1 MGLICKIALK
11 TIPRWGKTTLLF
23 FALGFYLI
31 FPACD
36 TWLQV
41 REEKGAPCTLTAT
54 AAREYID
61 LNALLQ
67 VEGVKGVSPVLRL
80 EAELSVEDYKLA
92 CRVDAVYR
100 GFLNLEFTEGTL
112 FPDSSN
118 MPYVILNKAAAKAFA
133 LDEGKKRTVSAGAEI
148 LFQANNAAQ
157 KGVIC
162 GIFEDH
168 SDIPAAYMSYDTA
181 QREYSQGSGTELLLS
196 LTKKG
201 LGEKVV
207 KAAQR
212 LGLSTSF
219 DPNESLR
226 WELMVQQVWQT
237 FMTSIGF
244 IVCAVILALQN
255 WRQERSTRKGEIASL
270 LISGIVEN
278 EMDRIFTLRLAVMEL
293 CCMCLTVVT
302 AGIVGLLS
310 GLALC
315 VSASCAFVSFII
327 IMLQGIRY
335 RNARRHFL

>member
-1 MGLICKIALK
+1 M
-11 TIPRWGKTTLLF
+11 TIPRWGVTALLF

-54 AAREYID
+54 VAREHID

-100 GFLNLEFTEGTL
+100 GFLNLELTEGTL
-112 FPDSSN
+112 FPDGSN

-133 LDEGKKRTVSAGAEI
+133 LEEGQKRTASSGTEI
-148 LFQANNAAQ
+148 LFQANGAAQ

-162 GIFEDH
+162 GIFEDG

-181 QREYSQGSGTELLLS
+181 QRGYSQGSGTEFLLS
-196 LTKKG
+196 LTQKG

-207 KAAQR
+207 KAVQR
-212 LGLSTSF
+212 LGLSTFF
-219 DPNESLR
+219 DSYESLR
-226 WELMVQQVWQT
+226 WELMVQQVWQLLL
-237 FMTSIGF
+237 TSIGF
-244 IVCAVILALQN
+244 TVCAVILALQN
-255 WRQERSTRKGEIASL
+255 WHQERSARKGEIASL

-278 EMDRIFTLRLAVMEL
+278 ELDSILTLRLALMEL
-293 CCMCLTVVT
+293 CCLCLAVVT
-302 AGIVGLLS
+302 AGIIGILT
-310 GLALC
+310 GLAVC
-315 VSASCAFVSFII
+315 VSAGCAFISFII
-327 IMLQGIRY
+327 MILPTSWPHE
-335 RNARRHFL
+335 RNNTIISP